1 MALLLPESGLL
12 FWMLI
17 SFGIVV
23 FILAKFGFPVIIK
36 MVESRKTYIDE
47 SLLIAKQTYEQMAVV
62 KAQGE
67 TIVDNAR
74 KEQVKIMN
82 EAAQMRD
89 QLVKDAKE
97 KAGIEAAKL
106 VEEARK
112 QILIEKEDAIR
123 DIRRQVAE
131 LSVDIA
137 EKVIRGQLDKKDEQ
151 MGMINRLL
159 DEINISK
166 SQVS

>member
-12 FWMLI
+12 FWMLL

-23 FILAKFGFPVIIK
+23 FILTKFGFPIIIK
-36 MVESRKTYIDE
+36 MVEDRKTYIDE
-47 SLLIAKQTYEQMAVV
+47 SLLIAKQTYEQMEVV

-67 TIVDNAR
+67 AIVDTAR
-74 KEQVKIMN
+74 QEQVKILK
-82 EAAQMRD
+82 EAAQTRD
-89 QLVKDAKE
+89 FLIKEAKE
-97 KAGIEAAKL
+97 KAGVEAAKL
-106 VEEARK
+106 VDEARK
-112 QILIEKEDAIR
+112 QILAEKEDAIR

-137 EKVIRGQLDKKDEQ
+137 EKVIRGQLNKKEDQ
-151 MGMINRLL
+151 MVMIDRLL

-166 SQVS
+166 S

>member
-12 FWMLI
+12 FWMLL
-17 SFGIVV
+17 SFGIVA
-23 FILAKFGFPVIIK
+23 FILAKYGFPIILK
-36 MVESRKTYIDE
+36 MVEDRKTYIDE

-62 KAQGE
+62 KAQGDAL
-67 TIVDNAR
+67 VDEAR
-74 KEQVKIMN
+74 REQVKIMN
-82 EAAQMRD
+82 DAAQTRD
-89 QLVKDAKE
+89 QLIKDAKE

-106 VEEARK
+106 VDEARK

-131 LSVDIA
+131 LSVNIA
-137 EKVIRGQLDKKDEQ
+137 EKVLRGQLDKKTEQ
-151 MGMINRLL
+151 MAMIDRLL

-166 SQVS
+166 S

>member
-1 MALLLPESGLL
+1 MSLLLPDSGLL
-12 FWMLI
+12 FWMFL
-17 SFGIVV
+17 SFGIVA
-23 FILAKFGFPVIIK
+23 FILVKYGFPVIIK

-47 SLLIAKQTYEQMAVV
+47 SLQIAKQAYEQMAIV

-74 KEQVKIMN
+74 REQVKIMN
-82 EAAQMRD
+82 EAAQTRD
-89 QLVKDAKE
+89 LLIKDAKD
-97 KAGIEAAKL
+97 KASLEAVKL
-106 VEEARK
+106 VAEARK

-137 EKVIRGQLDKKDEQ
+137 ERVLRGQLEKKDEQ
-151 MGMINRLL
+151 LIMINRLL

-166 SQVS
+166 S

>member
-12 FWMLI
+12 FWMLL

-23 FILAKFGFPVIIK
+23 FILAKFGFPIIIK

-47 SLLIAKQTYEQMAVV
+47 SLLIAKQAYEQMAKVRV
-62 KAQGE
+62 EGEVIVEKA
-67 TIVDNAR
+67 R
-74 KEQVKIMN
+74 REQVRILN
-82 EAAQMRD
+82 EATETRD
-89 QLVKDAKE
+89 LLIKDAKE
-97 KAGIEAAKL
+97 KAQSEGVKMIAD
-106 VEEARK
+106 ARK

-137 EKVIRGQLDKKDEQ
+137 EKVLRDKLEKKGEQ
-151 MGMINRLL
+151 MTMINRLL

-166 SQVS
+166 S

>member
-12 FWMLI
+12 FWMLL
-17 SFGIVV
+17 SFGIVA
-23 FILAKFGFPVIIK
+23 FILVKFGFPVILK
-36 MVESRKTYIDE
+36 MVETRKTYIDE

-67 TIVDNAR
+67 SIVDEAR
-74 KEQVKIMN
+74 REQVKIMN
-82 EAAQMRD
+82 EAAQTRD
-89 QLVKDAKE
+89 QLIKEAKE

-106 VEEARK
+106 VDEARK

-137 EKVIRGQLDKKDEQ
+137 EKVIRGQLDKKGEQ
-151 MGMINRLL
+151 MVMIDRLL

-166 SQVS
+166 S

>member
-12 FWMLI
+12 FWMLL

-23 FILAKFGFPVIIK
+23 FILTKFGFPIIIK
-36 MVESRKTYIDE
+36 MVEDRKTYIDE
-47 SLLIAKQTYEQMAVV
+47 SLLIAKQTYEQMEVV

-67 TIVDNAR
+67 AIVDTAR
-74 KEQVKIMN
+74 QEQVKILK
-82 EAAQMRD
+82 EAAQTRD
-89 QLVKDAKE
+89 FLIKEAKE
-97 KAGIEAAKL
+97 KAGVEAAKL
-106 VEEARK
+106 VDEARK
-112 QILIEKEDAIR
+112 QILAEKEDAIR

-137 EKVIRGQLDKKDEQ
+137 EKVIRGQLHKKEDQ
-151 MGMINRLL
+151 MVMIDRLL

-166 SQVS
+166 S

>member
-12 FWMLI
+12 FWMLL

-23 FILAKFGFPVIIK
+23 LILAKFGFPIIIK

-74 KEQVKIMN
+74 REQVKIMN
-82 EAAQMRD
+82 EAAQTRD
-89 QLVKDAKE
+89 TLIKEAKE
-97 KAGIEAAKL
+97 KAGLEAAKL
-106 VEEARK
+106 IDEARK

-137 EKVIRGQLDKKDEQ
+137 EKVLRGQLDKKNEQ
-151 MGMINRLL
+151 MDMINRLL

-166 SQVS
+166 S

>member
-23 FILAKFGFPVIIK
+23 FILAKFGFPIIIK
-36 MVESRKTYIDE
+36 MVEDRKTYIDE
-47 SLLIAKQTYEQMAVV
+47 SLLIAKSTYEQMAVV
-62 KAQGE
+62 KAQGV

-74 KEQVKIMN
+74 LEQVKIMN
-82 EAAQMRD
+82 EAAQTRD
-89 QLVKDAKE
+89 MFIKEAKE
-97 KAGIEAAKL
+97 KAGLEAAKL
-106 VEEARK
+106 IDEARK

-137 EKVIRGQLDKKDEQ
+137 EKVIRQQLDKKDEQ
-151 MGMINRLL
+151 MVMIDRLL

-166 SQVS
+166 S

>member
-137 EKVIRGQLDKKDEQ
+137 EKVIRGQLDKKEEQ

-166 SQVS
+166 S

>member
-1 MALLLPESGLL
+1 MSLLLPDSGLL
-12 FWMLI
+12 FWMLL
-17 SFGIVV
+17 SFGIVA
-23 FILAKFGFPVIIK
+23 FILVKYGFPVIIK

-47 SLLIAKQTYEQMAVV
+47 SLLIAKQAYEQMAKVRD
-62 KAQGE
+62 QGE
-67 TIVDNAR
+67 VIVDKAR

-82 EAAQMRD
+82 EASQTRD
-89 QLVKDAKE
+89 LIIKDAKE
-97 KAGIEAAKL
+97 KAGLEAVKL

-137 EKVIRGQLDKKDEQ
+137 EKVLRGQLEKKDEQ
-151 MGMINRLL
+151 MNMINRLL

-166 SQVS
+166 S

>member
-12 FWMLI
+12 FWMLL

-23 FILAKFGFPVIIK
+23 LILAKFGFPIIIK

-82 EAAQMRD
+82 DAAQTRD
-89 QLVKDAKE
+89 MLIKDAKE
-97 KAGIEAAKL
+97 KAGVEAAKL
-106 VEEARK
+106 IEEARK
-112 QILIEKEDAIR
+112 QILAEKEDAIR

-137 EKVIRGQLDKKDEQ
+137 EKVLRGQLEKKSEQ
-151 MGMINRLL
+151 MSMIDRLL

-166 SQVS
+166 S

>member
-12 FWMLI
+12 FWMLL

-23 FILAKFGFPVIIK
+23 LILAKYGFPVIIK

-74 KEQVKIMN
+74 REQVKIMN
-82 EAAQMRD
+82 EAAQTRD
-89 QLVKDAKE
+89 MLIKEAKE
-97 KAGIEAAKL
+97 KAGVEAAKL
-106 VEEARK
+106 IDEARK

-131 LSVDIA
+131 LSVNIA
-137 EKVIRGQLDKKDEQ
+137 EKVLRGQLDKKNEQ
-151 MGMINRLL
+151 MDMINRLL

-166 SQVS
+166 S